1 MKPLGN
7 SNRPDCEILERV
19 AAGDRAALAELYA
32 RHGAAAYRHALWI
45 LRCPADAEDV
55 VQTVFVTLAVRGAEL
70 LGVRRPASYI
80 GAMVHHEAL
89 AMRQRCDRETDAGG
103 DLLLQAASERGLEVE
118 RLALGRALAR
128 LDTTQREVVF
138 LRVHAGFTFR
148 EIGRMTGVSLFT
160 VASRYRLALIR
171 LRRLLEGEDE

>member
-7 SNRPDCEILERV
+7 SNRPDREILERV
-19 AAGDRAALAELYA
+19 AAGDRAALAELYT
-32 RHGAAAYRHALWI
+32 RDGAAAYRHALWI
-45 LRCPADAEDV
+45 LRRPADAEDV
-55 VQTVFVTLAVRGAEL
+55 VQTVFVTLAVRGGEL

-80 GAMVHHEAL
+80 AAMVHHEAL
-89 AMRQRCDRETDAGG
+89 ALLRHPDRQADEGAE
-103 DLLLQAASERGLEVE
+103 LLLEAHSDAGLEVE
-118 RLALGRALAR
+118 RLALGRALAK
-128 LDTTQREVVF
+128 LDATQREVVF

-160 VASRYRLALIR
+160 VASRYRLVLIR